1 MNLQRF
7 RYGKALDYG
16 WSPLLDFDYGK
27 PVGGGEE
34 VEAGVFRRTWSKG
47 GFVELDCNTFTS
59 TFQHTSPG
67 DPPRGTAVQPHA
79 NAQAF
84 APAYPSATVFSPNL
98 ANITCFRIPSVVQ
111 TPDGMLV
118 AFAEARRGSCGDG
131 DSHEIASRRSKDGG
145 ITWDALTIAA
155 GNETYW
161 VGNPEVVV
169 RGDGSLLML
178 VALHKAGCVG
188 NCVVGNAVFTSSDGV
203 KWSDARDITA
213 AMGPAAKARTGPGTA
228 LLLKGKGLNGN
239 PRIVAPVSTGTYTA
253 DFVLLSDD
261 AGMTWRLAANASDT
275 STPATWLGR
284 DEAQA
289 TALPNGSTMLLMRHP
304 SEPWEGKAAAISD
317 DNGATWGDARLPW
330 LRNSSSGGLPSP
342 NCQSS
347 ITSFGGVV
355 YYSGSNSSSH
365 QRARLVVRRSHDS
378 AASWDGGML
387 IDAGTSAYSC
397 LVDGPLAKATNC
409 SAAGCGGVLYE
420 GGAGLL
426 TFVRFPL

>member
-1 MNLQRF
+1 MMLSCIF
-7 RYGKALDYG
+7 FATIMSIGASKA
-16 WSPLLDFDYGK
+16 
-27 PVGGGEE
+27 
-34 VEAGVFRRTWSKG
+34 AA
-47 GFVELDCNTFTS
+47 
-59 TFQHTSPG
+59 
-67 DPPRGTAVQPHA
+67 PPARPQ
-79 NAQAF
+79 AQA
-84 APAYPSATVFSPNL
+84 PLYPSATVFSPNM

-111 TPDGMLV
+111 RPDGMLV
-118 AFAEARRGSCGDG
+118 AFAEARRGSCADG
-131 DSHEIASRRSKDGG
+131 DSHEIVSRRSKDGG
-145 ITWDALTIAA
+145 ITWDALTIAT

-178 VALHKAGCVG
+178 VALHKAGCTG
-188 NCVVGNAVFTSSDGV
+188 NCATGNAVFTSSDGV

-213 AMGPAAKARTGPGTA
+213 EMGPAAKARTGPGTA
-228 LLLKGKGLNGN
+228 LLLKGKGLDGN
-239 PRIVAPVSTGTYTA
+239 PRIVAPLSIGFYGA

-275 STPATWLGR
+275 SIPAAWHGR

-289 TALPNGSTMLLMRHP
+289 TLLPNGSTLLLMRHQ

-317 DNGATWGDARLPW
+317 DDGATWGNSRLPW

-355 YYSGSNSSSH
+355 YYSGSNSSNH
-365 QRARLVVRRSHDS
+365 QRKRLVVRRSYDS
-378 AASWDGGML
+378 AVSWDGGLL
-387 IDAGTSAYSC
+387 IDAGLSAYSC
-397 LVDGPLAKATNC
+397 LVDGPLMKATDC